1 MIKPDTLNTKTDVTG
16 ELVFQPIDT
25 GLDTITTQSDIPEEI
40 MAPETLQS
48 GSFQKGMT
56 RLLSNHIISKSC
68 FIFSWI
74 VKTARESG
82 QCSQF
87 GRGNDGQYAE
97 FVRRGGFD

>member
-56 RLLSNHIISKSC
+56 VYYRITSYQNPV
-68 FIFSWI
+68 FFS
-74 VKTARESG
+74 
-82 QCSQF
+82 
-87 GRGNDGQYAE
+87 
-97 FVRRGGFD
+97 